1 MKIGTKNLIETE
13 ALGRKIAAVL
23 RPGDVLDLRGE
34 LGAGK
39 TALTKGIVAALGGEA
54 SSPSFAIVHRYE
66 TEPVI
71 YHCDFY
77 RLEDEMELEDLDY
90 ERFLYPEDAV
100 ATLEW
105 SEHIASYLP
114 EDVLRIEVTNT
125 GEEHLYLLPE
135 ELEERL

>member
-1 MKIGTKNLIETE
+1 MKIHTKYLSETE
-13 ALGRKIAAVL
+13 TLGRKIAAIL
-23 RPGDVLDLRGE
+23 HPGDVLDLRGE

-39 TALTKGIVAALGGEA
+39 TALTKAIVAALGAEA
-54 SSPSFAIVHRYE
+54 SSPSFAIVNRYE

-77 RLEDEMELEDLDY
+77 RLEDETELEDLDY

-100 ATLEW
+100 AILEW

-114 EDVLRIEVTNT
+114 KDVLQIEVTNT
-125 GEEHLYLLPE
+125 GEEHIYALPE

>member
-1 MKIGTKNLIETE
+1 M
-13 ALGRKIAAVL
+13 LGKKIAAVL
-23 RPGDVLDLRGE
+23 HPGDVLDLRGE

-39 TALTKGIVAALGGEA
+39 TALTKAIVAALGGEA
-54 SSPSFAIVHRYE
+54 SSPSFAIVNRYE

-77 RLEDEMELEDLDY
+77 RLEDETELEDLDY

-100 ATLEW
+100 AILEW
-105 SEHIASYLP
+105 SEHIGSYLP
-114 EDVLRIEVTNT
+114 EGVLRIEVTNM
-125 GEEHLYLLPE
+125 GEEHSYLLTE